1 MLVSLIVGSLLIA
14 EAEPAAI
21 IGTPEGTETTE
32 VAYDTLA
39 AGQAREA
46 VDALEALR
54 AENPGDPA
62 LLINLGSAYAELGEF
77 AHAEAAYREAAES
90 DIRYQLELADGS
102 WVDSRRAA
110 RTALRNLQDNALAM
124 N

>member
-1 MLVSLIVGSLLIA
+1 MANLVMGALLFAQAGSV
-14 EAEPAAI
+14 AI
-21 IGTPEGTETTE
+21 IGAPEGTETTE
-32 VAYDTLA
+32 VAYETLA

-46 VDALEALR
+46 IANLEALR

-62 LLINLGSAYAELGEF
+62 LLINLGSAYAELGDTER
-77 AHAEAAYREAAES
+77 AAALYREAAES

-110 RTALRNLQDNALAM
+110 RTALRQLEGNALAM